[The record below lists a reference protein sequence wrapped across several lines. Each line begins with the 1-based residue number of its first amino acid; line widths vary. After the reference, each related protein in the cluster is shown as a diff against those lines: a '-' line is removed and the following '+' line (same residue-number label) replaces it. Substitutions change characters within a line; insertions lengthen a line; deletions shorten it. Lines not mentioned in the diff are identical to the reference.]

1 MKRVSTVSLMT
12 TSSGTTVLLISA
24 RQGVRKTSLQQRSPT
39 VVTVTETTTPWN
51 NTQCNSVLIKVL
63 FRPLF
68 NLKERI
74 IGGREA
80 KFGEAPYQARIRYFR
95 QMSFGSQ
102 RSDHQC
108 GGTLISSCWVLT
120 GVGHTTEK
128 TNWITYYLTSKNS
141 CSLYTARWLVQL

>member
-1 MKRVSTVSLMT
+1 MT
-12 TSSGTTVLLISA
+12 WQTIHWLPL
-24 RQGVRKTSLQQRSPT
+24 
-39 VVTVTETTTPWN
+39 
-51 NTQCNSVLIKVL
+51 L

-120 GVGHTTEK
+120 GRGQTT
-128 TNWITYYLTSKNS
+128 
-141 CSLYTARWLVQL
+141 VQQAVVFYRELLDP

>member
-1 MKRVSTVSLMT
+1 MT
-12 TSSGTTVLLISA
+12 WQTIHRLPL
-24 RQGVRKTSLQQRSPT
+24 
-39 VVTVTETTTPWN
+39 
-51 NTQCNSVLIKVL
+51 L

-120 GVGHTTEK
+120 GRGSDYCTTSCFFIENYSTPEKKLLIVYRKTVGLTLRAVGTTGSESMLAIEATRQMPK
-128 TNWITYYLTSKNS
+128 I
-141 CSLYTARWLVQL
+141 